1 MTNQLTFSRQ
11 TKNEIYKSI
20 NHLKNCCVDVFL
32 YAVFKTLGSL
42 TFTNKGLALA
52 VSTENNDLLN
62 LACKLVKQQYGKTCK
77 VQSEN
82 TNSFSGNVIFNAK
95 FDLDLV
101 EKLKLIHYDEQG
113 LLQIVN
119 TTNNFFDDNECCRKI
134 FLKTLFLCC
143 GSITVPVM
151 SEDFTESKK
160 GQRYHMEMVFSD
172 QTFAQSVLELLNW
185 LGFDFKMTKR
195 KSHVVLYLKKPENI
209 ADFLVYLNAMKSKL
223 EIENVMIERNLRNV
237 ANRQSNCINANID
250 KALLASNKQIEAINL
265 LQKAGKLALL
275 SVQLRDVARLR
286 LNHPE
291 ATLEELAQITG
302 ISKSGIRHRLDRLV
316 ELSKD
321 ITQGETHES

>member
-1 MTNQLTFSRQ
+1 MTFSRQ

-20 NHLKNCCVDVFL
+20 YHLKNCCVDVFL

-52 VSTENNDLLN
+52 VSTENNDILN
-62 LACKLVKQQYGKTCK
+62 LACKLVKQQYGKTSK
-77 VQSEN
+77 IQSEN

-95 FDLDLV
+95 FDLDIV

-113 LLQIVN
+113 LLQIEN
-119 TTNNFFDDNECCRKI
+119 KTNDFFDDNECCRKV

-160 GQRYHMEMVFSD
+160 GQRYHMEFVFGD
-172 QTFAQSVLELLNW
+172 QVFARSVLDLLNW
-185 LGFDFKMTKR
+185 LGFDFKLTNR

-250 KALLASNKQIEAINL
+250 KALIASNKQIEAINVL
-265 LQKAGKLALL
+265 REAGKLGLL
-275 SVQLRDVARLR
+275 SSQLQAVARLR
-286 LNHPE
+286 QENPE
-291 ATLEELAQITG
+291 ATLEELAQKTG
-302 ISKSGIRHRLDRLV
+302 ISKSGMRHRLDRLV
-316 ELSKD
+316 ELSKE
-321 ITQGETHES
+321 ITQGENNEQ

>member
-1 MTNQLTFSRQ
+1 MNNQLTFSRQ
-11 TKNEIYKSI
+11 TKNEVYKSI
-20 NHLKNCCVDVFL
+20 YHLKQCCVDVFL

-42 TFTNKGLALA
+42 TFANKGLALA

-62 LACKLVKQQYGKTCK
+62 LACKLVKQHYGKTCK
-77 VQSEN
+77 IQSEN

-101 EKLKLIHYDEQG
+101 EKLKLVHHDEQG
-113 LLQIVN
+113 LLQLATNI
-119 TTNNFFDDNECCRKI
+119 NNFFDDNECCRKI
-134 FLKTLFLCC
+134 FLKTVFLCC

-151 SEDFTESKK
+151 SDDFTESKK

-172 QTFAQSVLELLNW
+172 QNFAQSVLALLNW
-185 LGFDFKMTKR
+185 LGFDFKMIKR

-250 KALLASNKQIEAINL
+250 KAILASNKQIEAIKV
-265 LQKAGKLALL
+265 LQQAGKLVLL
-275 SVQLRDVARLR
+275 TKQLQEVARLR
-286 LNHPE
+286 LNNPE
-291 ATLEELAQITG
+291 ATLEELAAYAEAMG
-302 ISKSGIRHRLDRLV
+302 APELPGSGRQEYL
-316 ELSKD
+316 
-321 ITQGETHES
+321 ESIVNNILFT

>member
-1 MTNQLTFSRQ
+1 MDNQLTFSKQ

-20 NHLKNCCVDVFL
+20 YHLKGCCVDVFL

-52 VSTENNDLLN
+52 VSTENNELLN
-62 LACKLVKQQYGKTCK
+62 LACKLVKQQYGKSCK

-82 TNSFSGNVIFNAK
+82 TNAFSGNVIFNAK

-101 EKLKLIHYDEQG
+101 EKLKLVHYDEQG
-113 LLQIVN
+113 LLQLATKPN
-119 TTNNFFDDNECCRKI
+119 DFFDDNECCRKV

-143 GSITVPVM
+143 GSLTVPVM

-172 QTFAQSVLELLNW
+172 QTFAQSVLSVLNW
-185 LGFDFKMTKR
+185 LGFDFKLTKR

-237 ANRQSNCINANID
+237 ANRQSNCISANID
-250 KALLASNKQIEAINL
+250 KALQASNKQIEAINV
-265 LQKAGKLALL
+265 LQQAGKLALL
-275 SVQLRDVARLR
+275 SIQLRDVARLR
-286 LNHPE
+286 QNHPE

-316 ELSKD
+316 ELSKE
-321 ITQGETHES
+321 ITQGENNE

>member
-11 TKNEIYKSI
+11 TKNEVYKSI
-20 NHLKNCCVDVFL
+20 YHLKNCCVDVFL
-32 YAVFKTLGSL
+32 YALFKCLGSL
-42 TFTNKGLALA
+42 TFTNRGLALS

-62 LACKLVKQQYGKTCK
+62 LACKLVKQQYGKSCK
-77 VQSEN
+77 IQSEN

-101 EKLKLIHYDEQG
+101 EKLKLVHYDEQG
-113 LLQIVN
+113 LLQLA
-119 TTNNFFDDNECCRKI
+119 TKTNDFFDDNECCRRV

-143 GSITVPVM
+143 GSLSVPVM
-151 SEDFTESKK
+151 SDDFTESKK
-160 GQRYHMEMVFSD
+160 GQRYHMEMVFVD
-172 QTFAQSVLELLNW
+172 QDFAKSVLDLLNW

-195 KSHVVLYLKKPENI
+195 KSHTVLYLKKPESI

-250 KALLASNKQIEAINL
+250 KAIVASNKQIEAINL
-265 LQKAGKLALL
+265 LQQAGKLALL
-275 SVQLRDVARLR
+275 TTQLQDVARLR
-286 LNHPE
+286 LAHPE
-291 ATLEELAQITG
+291 ATLEELAVITG

-316 ELSKD
+316 ALSKD
-321 ITQGETHES
+321 INQGENK